1 MAQGGS
7 KGGPGVAES
16 RVAQGEWSV
25 LFGPTPEA
33 GSPPVLSAVHDGTP
47 LPGLTVT
54 AEAETPGYWRV
65 RVALPATLIGDR
77 VAVVALRQGEGALAR
92 DLARVSV
99 AAGQALLD
107 DLAADVAALRA
118 EMELLKSVV
127 RQIGRSA
134 LAAPA
139 PVATP
144 AAPPQP
150 TQTPLPAPLAPPEP
164 IPVDA
169 TDLTPAPGTTP
180 GAAPATRRTRRSPTR
195 I

>member
-7 KGGPGVAES
+7 TGGPGVAES
-16 RVAQGEWSV
+16 RVAQGVWSV
-25 LFGPTPEA
+25 LLGPTPEA
-33 GSPPVLSAVHDGTP
+33 GSPLVLSALHDSIP

-54 AEAETPGYWRV
+54 AEAQAPGYWRV

-77 VAVVALRQGEGALAR
+77 VAVVVLQQGEGAQAH

-127 RQIGRSA
+127 RQIGRGAPAAPTPATSPVPPHR
-134 LAAPA
+134 AAPA
-139 PVATP
+139 QPP
-144 AAPPQP
+144 AAPEPP
-150 TQTPLPAPLAPPEP
+150 PPE
-164 IPVDA
+164 
-169 TDLTPAPGTTP
+169 
-180 GAAPATRRTRRSPTR
+180 AAPEAAAAARRGRRAPTR
-195 I
+195 G